1 MNQRMNALNP
11 AGLQARSRLICMQ
24 KASRWLTTLLFFA
37 LLSSGG
43 TLQGQTST
51 PPAPEAALPQ
61 DLLKS
66 LQEFRKLQNSSPEMK
81 LPSANAVPGEDPYQQ
96 RLRSIQ
102 QRMELIRSLV
112 EQKKA
117 AEEQARLNASQSQA
131 TKPTESDGS
140 HSAQSHGET
149 ETERNAHSSEHS
161 LEGVGAATPPDFPL
175 PNLTANDNSAGG
187 HATNANKSP
196 KYIGETV
203 VPSAVD
209 PLELANSLFQT
220 GNYDL
225 ALKTYLAVSD
235 KVDKPQD
242 AIWTDYFVASCY
254 RILGDLP
261 AAEKGYRALVES
273 RRPTRPV
280 EAARWWL
287 DNVERRKSIAATLN
301 DLDASLKAVSGE
313 ANANGNKK

>member
-1 MNQRMNALNP
+1 MNQQMKLSQPPRPL
-11 AGLQARSRLICMQ
+11 SRLTIVSRLAAM
-24 KASRWLTTLLFFA
+24 RWLPTLLLFA
-37 LLSSGG
+37 AISFGG
-43 TLQGQTST
+43 TLHGQGTA
-51 PPAPEAALPQ
+51 PAEAAIPQ
-61 DLLKS
+61 ELLKS
-66 LQEFRKLQNSSPEMK
+66 LQEFRKLQNSAPDLK
-81 LPSANAVPGEDPYQQ
+81 LPRANNVPGEDPYQQ

-112 EQKKA
+112 QQKQE
-117 AEEQARLNASQSQA
+117 AEEQARLNANQNPAVAGGEASSAHSSQA
-131 TKPTESDGS
+131 
-140 HSAQSHGET
+140 HGET
-149 ETERNAHSSEHS
+149 EHASDTHSTEHS
-161 LEGVGAATPPDFPL
+161 GGATAQATPPAFPL
-175 PNLTANDNSAGG
+175 PNLTANSEAAG
-187 HATNANKSP
+187 HETNTNKAP
-196 KYIGETV
+196 KYVGETV

-225 ALKTYLAVSD
+225 ALKTYLAVAD

-242 AIWTDYFVASCY
+242 AIWTDYFVASCH
-254 RILGDLP
+254 RILVDLP